1 MKLLGEVGLF
11 GNGLVRGNLGSRG
24 FLNRGLLCGS
34 FGGNFLCGLFGRSFL
49 SGSLFDGLRLF
60 LAAGA
65 LGQGSVSPKAGSREL
80 VLDGGPD
87 ERLLSFGADEGDPF
101 VETAFGNVEDVGA
114 VEVDGPFGGQQEA
127 AQKLEKGCLA
137 RPVGTKQGDTFTM
150 PHVHRD
156 VPQRTQLAVIDG
168 ESGQAEHQATPRI
181 SIGGAEAWGAV
192 AAAPR

>member
-65 LGQGSVSPKAGSREL
+65 LGQGSENLLRPCDNLIAVGSNN
-80 VLDGGPD
+80 VDGTANGSQGGQD
-87 ERLLSFGADEGDPF
+87 FYDYIGADLRRCDFYTPSI
-101 VETAFGNVEDVGA
+101 TNVV
-114 VEVDGPFGGQQEA
+114 
-127 AQKLEKGCLA
+127 KKSN
-137 RPVGTKQGDTFTM
+137 T
-150 PHVHRD
+150 
-156 VPQRTQLAVIDG
+156 
-168 ESGQAEHQATPRI
+168 
-181 SIGGAEAWGAV
+181 
-192 AAAPR
+192 